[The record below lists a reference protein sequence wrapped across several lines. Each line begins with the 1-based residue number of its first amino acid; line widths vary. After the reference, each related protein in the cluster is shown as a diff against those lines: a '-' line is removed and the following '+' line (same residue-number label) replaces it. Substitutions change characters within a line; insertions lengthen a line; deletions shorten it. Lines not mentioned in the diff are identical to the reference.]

1 MTTASKQT
9 LRIRTQS
16 DLVTVIPYLLGFHPE
31 RCVVLVGSRDARRRP
46 SSRRG
51 HPAFVSRIDLPLAS
65 DADAI
70 GDVIVESAVR
80 ARLRVAALVVY
91 AGSAELPG
99 GGQPFVDHVVARL
112 STGGVV
118 VKEAIRVDGDR
129 WWGYLCGEHGCCA
142 GAGHRV
148 VPPDQPGGS
157 SLIAA
162 QAVAQGMVP
171 LHSRATLAESLR
183 PVSEIAF
190 AAINQAL
197 AEMLERFA
205 RQAADAGGAW
215 RRLRL
220 STLRLVEELLDRGEA
235 GRRIELTPA
244 QAALLLVG
252 LQDDTTR
259 DLCMGW
265 TTGERGRAAI
275 QLWTQLIRMAPP
287 PLGAVPATLLA
298 YVAWQRGGG
307 AIVTIALDRAFAH
320 DPSDRMAGLLAS
332 LVFSGMDPADFAPS
346 HWMDARE
353 LGEEVQLQGGAARRR
368 ARSSG
373 PAALESD
380 ADGSVTDGGS
390 AEPGSEEPNE
400 VADPSPADAMEARC
414 A

>member
-1 MTTASKQT
+1 
-9 LRIRTQS
+9 
-16 DLVTVIPYLLGFHPE
+16 PYLLGFRPE
-31 RCVVLVGSRDARRRP
+31 RCVVLVGSRDAQRRP
-46 SSRRG
+46 TARRG
-51 HPAFVSRIDLPLAS
+51 HPAFVSRIDLPPAP
-65 DADAI
+65 DDDTI
-70 GDVIVESAVR
+70 VDVIVEAAVR

-91 AGSAELPG
+91 AGSAELVG
-99 GGQPFVDHVVARL
+99 AGQPLVGRVVARL
-112 STGGVV
+112 SAGGVA

-148 VPPDQPGGS
+148 VPPDRPGGS

-171 LHSRATLAESLR
+171 LQSRAALAESIR

-190 AAINQAL
+190 AAIDQAL
-197 AEMLERFA
+197 AEVLEKFA

-220 STLRLVEELLDRGEA
+220 STLRLVEELLERGET
-235 GRRIELTPA
+235 GSRIELSPA

-259 DLCMGW
+259 DLCLGW
-265 TTGERGRAAI
+265 TSGERGRAAI

-320 DPSDRMAGLLAS
+320 DPSDRMAGLLAK

-346 HWMDARE
+346 HWMEARE
-353 LGEEVQLQGGAARRR
+353 IGEDLELCGGASRRG
-368 ARSSG
+368 AGSPGPALEPDPSG
-373 PAALESD
+373 PATES
-380 ADGSVTDGGS
+380 GSS
-390 AEPGSEEPNE
+390 EPGPREPND
-400 VADPSPADAMEARC
+400 VADPSPANAMEARC